1 MSKGTR
7 QIFLLFFCLSSAIF
21 LLLLGP
27 LWAQETTNSVI
38 QTGTASPEK
47 KDLLEPEEASSA
59 MTNTVSEE
67 APSSEAKVSEEG
79 LVSVNFENVD
89 IRDVVRILSEKAQLN
104 MVVGPEVAATVN
116 LQLNN
121 IPWKKALDVILTTYN
136 LTYKRDGDLIRI
148 MTLEQL
154 QTEDEKIPLST
165 KIITL
170 NFARASEVKGNFG
183 SMLSGRGK
191 IEVNDRT
198 NSMIITDLPDR
209 IAKIEEIADRLDTRT
224 PQVMIEALMADV
236 VIQQD
241 DQLGINW
248 QLEQEMHGPAVSG
261 PKRSMVQNL
270 GDLGAP
276 GGIITFGTTLLTDKD
291 LHATIAM
298 WQRQSRV
305 NILAHPQILTLDNL
319 PAKINLTEEIPYTQ
333 VTQTTEGGP
342 ASAISSVA
350 FKSAG
355 INLQVTPHITTKD
368 NYIYMAIS
376 VNQSFR
382 SGYAPGG
389 TQPIIDSRAAETN
402 LLVKNKQTA
411 VIGGLRRKND
421 SFAVSKIPLLG
432 DVPVLGALFRQRVG
446 GLTDTDLLVF
456 VTPTVVEERPFT
468 PKENDRLQLFAEDE
482 KEWKT
487 EFSQMKKKKLTKDTN
502 ATSEEES
509 KKTAVQEGK
518 EGKPA
523 DYFYLRPPSLNN

>member
-1 MSKGTR
+1 MSKDSR
-7 QIFLLFFCLSSAIF
+7 KILLLFLCFFSGVF
-21 LLLLGP
+21 LFLLGP
-27 LWAQETTNSVI
+27 LWAQEASDSPLQASV
-38 QTGTASPEK
+38 ASPEK
-47 KDLLEPEEASSA
+47 KDFLEPEETPAAMVNSVGEEALSSESA
-59 MTNTVSEE
+59 VSED
-67 APSSEAKVSEEG
+67 G

-89 IRDVVRILSEKAQLN
+89 IRDVVRILAEKSQMN

-170 NFARASEVKGNFG
+170 NFARAGEVKNNFG
-183 SMLSGRGK
+183 SMLSSRGK

-209 IAKIEEIADRLDTRT
+209 IANIEEIANRLDTRT

-236 VIQQD
+236 VIAQD

-248 QLEQEMHGPAVSG
+248 QLDQEMHGPDVSG
-261 PKRSMVQNL
+261 PKRSLVQNL
-270 GDLGAP
+270 GDLGPP

-298 WQRQSRV
+298 YQRQSRV

-333 VTQTTEGGP
+333 VTQSTESS
-342 ASAISSVA
+342 SAISSVA

-382 SGYAPGG
+382 SGYVPGG

-402 LLVKNKQTA
+402 LLVKNRQTA

-421 SFAVSKIPLLG
+421 SFAVSKLPLLG
-432 DVPVLGALFRQRVG
+432 DIPFFGAIFRQRVG

-468 PKENDRLQLFAEDE
+468 PKENDRLQLFEETE
-482 KEWKT
+482 KDWET
-487 EFSQMKKKKLTKDTN
+487 EFNQMKKKKITRGTATASEQETKN
-502 ATSEEES
+502 AEA
-509 KKTAVQEGK
+509 KKGE